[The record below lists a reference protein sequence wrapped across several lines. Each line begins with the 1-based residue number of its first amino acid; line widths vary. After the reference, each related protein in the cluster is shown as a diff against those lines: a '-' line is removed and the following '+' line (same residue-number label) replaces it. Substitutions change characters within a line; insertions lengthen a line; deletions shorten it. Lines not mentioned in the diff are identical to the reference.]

1 MERKNGP
8 SGKVVSV
15 RLGPTLTLDYA
26 EIPDPQGLATSD
38 ESISALIILK
48 GKAADV
54 NVVNEKRKEKGWSPV
69 EVYEVDEGDTAS

>member
-1 MERKNGP
+1 MR
-8 SGKVVSV
+8 
-15 RLGPTLTLDYA
+15 
-26 EIPDPQGLATSD
+26 EILDPQGLATSD

-54 NVVNEKRKEKGWSPV
+54 NDKWKGKGWSPV